1 MHIPVLLKEVV
12 EILDPKPGEF
22 VVDLT
27 AGGGGHAFEFAKK
40 IGKSG
45 TILLIDWDE
54 KVISEAEKKIFSIPE
69 NERPEV
75 ILCISNFARLDEIM
89 NEIEGKEKK
98 EKIKKPDIF
107 FADLGIS
114 SFHLDDPSRGFS
126 FRFDS
131 PLDMRISSEIKLKAK
146 DVVMN
151 FSEKELA
158 EIIEKYGEDRL
169 ARKIAKEIV
178 KQRKIKEISTTKQL
192 AEIVERVYKREGIF
206 YTKIHPATRTFQA
219 LRIYINREIENL
231 GELLEKI
238 PDFSKS
244 GTRVGIIS
252 FHSLEDRL
260 VKTKFKEW
268 EKLGMGKIL
277 TRKPVVPSE
286 EEIILNPRSRSAKF
300 RAFVFL

>member
-45 TILLIDWDE
+45 TILLVDWDE
-54 KVISEAEKKIFSIPE
+54 KVLSFAEGKILSISDE
-69 NERPEV
+69 ERPEV
-75 ILCISNFARLDEIM
+75 MSCVSNFSRLDEIM
-89 NEIEGKEKK
+89 SKIAEEKK
-98 EKIKKPDIF
+98 EMVRPDIF

-131 PLDMRISSEIKLKAK
+131 TLDMRISPEIKLKAK

-158 EIIEKYGEDRL
+158 EIIEKYGEDKL

-178 KQRKIKEISTTKQL
+178 KQREIKEVSTTKQL
-192 AEIVERVYKREGIF
+192 AEIVERVYKGEGIF

-231 GELLEKI
+231 DELLEKI

-260 VKTKFKEW
+260 VKTKFREW
-268 EKLGMGKIL
+268 ENAGFGKII

>member
-1 MHIPVLLKEVV
+1 
-12 EILDPKPGEF
+12 
-22 VVDLT
+22 
-27 AGGGGHAFEFAKK
+27 
-40 IGKSG
+40 
-45 TILLIDWDE
+45 
-54 KVISEAEKKIFSIPE
+54 
-69 NERPEV
+69 
-75 ILCISNFARLDEIM
+75 
-89 NEIEGKEKK
+89 
-98 EKIKKPDIF
+98 
-107 FADLGIS
+107 
-114 SFHLDDPSRGFS
+114 
-126 FRFDS
+126 
-131 PLDMRISSEIKLKAK
+131 MRISSEIKLKAK

-206 YTKIHPATRTFQA
+206 HTKIHPATRTFQA

>member
-1 MHIPVLLKEVV
+1 MSKIV
-12 EILDPKPGEF
+12 E
-22 VVDLT
+22 
-27 AGGGGHAFEFAKK
+27 
-40 IGKSG
+40 
-45 TILLIDWDE
+45 
-54 KVISEAEKKIFSIPE
+54 
-69 NERPEV
+69 
-75 ILCISNFARLDEIM
+75 
-89 NEIEGKEKK
+89 EKK
-98 EKIKKPDIF
+98 EMVRPDVF

-158 EIIEKYGEDRL
+158 EIIEKYGEDKL

-192 AEIVERVYKREGIF
+192 AEIVEKVYRKEGIF

-252 FHSLEDRL
+252 FHSIEDRL
-260 VKTKFKEW
+260 VKIKFKEW

>member
-1 MHIPVLLKEVV
+1 MHIPVLLKDVV

-45 TILLIDWDE
+45 TILLVDWDE
-54 KVISEAEKKIFSIPE
+54 KVLSFAEGKILSISDE
-69 NERPEV
+69 ERPEV
-75 ILCISNFARLDEIM
+75 MSCVSNFSRLDEIM
-89 NEIEGKEKK
+89 SKIAEEKK
-98 EKIKKPDIF
+98 EMVRPDVF

-131 PLDMRISSEIKLKAK
+131 PLDMRISPEIKLKAK

-158 EIIEKYGEDRL
+158 EIIEKYGEDKL

-192 AEIVERVYKREGIF
+192 AEIVEKVYRKEGIF

-260 VKTKFKEW
+260 IKTKFKEW
-268 EKLGMGKIL
+268 ENAEFGKIL

>member
-1 MHIPVLLKEVV
+1 MHIPVLLKDVV

-45 TILLIDWDE
+45 TILLVDWDE
-54 KVISEAEKKIFSIPE
+54 KVLSFAEGKILSISDE
-69 NERPEV
+69 ERPEV
-75 ILCISNFARLDEIM
+75 MSCVSNFSRLDEIM
-89 NEIEGKEKK
+89 SKIAEEKK
-98 EKIKKPDIF
+98 EMVRPDVF

-131 PLDMRISSEIKLKAK
+131 PLDMRISPEIKLKAK

-158 EIIEKYGEDRL
+158 EIIEKYGEDKL

-192 AEIVERVYKREGIF
+192 AEIVEKVYRKEGIF

-260 VKTKFKEW
+260 IKTKFKEW
-268 EKLGMGKIL
+268 ENAGFGKIL

>member
-1 MHIPVLLKEVV
+1 
-12 EILDPKPGEF
+12 
-22 VVDLT
+22 
-27 AGGGGHAFEFAKK
+27 
-40 IGKSG
+40 
-45 TILLIDWDE
+45 
-54 KVISEAEKKIFSIPE
+54 
-69 NERPEV
+69 
-75 ILCISNFARLDEIM
+75 
-89 NEIEGKEKK
+89 
-98 EKIKKPDIF
+98 
-107 FADLGIS
+107 
-114 SFHLDDPSRGFS
+114 
-126 FRFDS
+126 
-131 PLDMRISSEIKLKAK
+131 MRISSEIKLKAK

-192 AEIVERVYKREGIF
+192 TEIVERVYKREGIF

-231 GELLEKI
+231 NELLEKI
-238 PDFSKS
+238 PYFSKN

-260 VKTKFKEW
+260 VKTKFREW
-268 EKLGMGKIL
+268 EDAGFGKII

>member
-1 MHIPVLLKEVV
+1 MHIPVLLEDVIK
-12 EILDPKPGEF
+12 ILDPKPGEF

-40 IGKSG
+40 VGKSG
-45 TILLIDWDE
+45 VILLIDWDE
-54 KVISEAEKKIFSIPE
+54 RVISFAESKILSIPDE
-69 NERPEV
+69 QRPEV
-75 ILCISNFARLDEIM
+75 ISCVSNFARLDEIM
-89 NEIEGKEKK
+89 DQVEKEKK
-98 EKIKKPDIF
+98 EMIKPDIF

-114 SFHLDDPSRGFS
+114 SFHLDEPSRGFS

-131 PLDMRISSEIKLKAK
+131 PLDMRISSDINLKAK

-151 FSEKELA
+151 FTERELA
-158 EIIEKYGEDRL
+158 EIIEKYGEDKL

-178 KQRKIKEISTTKQL
+178 KQRKIKEISTTKEL
-192 AEIVERVYKREGIF
+192 AEIIERVYKREGIF
-206 YTKIHPATRTFQA
+206 HTKIHPATRTFQA

-231 GELLEKI
+231 GQLLEKI
-238 PDFSKS
+238 PEFSKS

-268 EKLGMGKIL
+268 EREGFGKII
-277 TRKPVVPSE
+277 TKKPVVPSE

-300 RAFVFL
+300 RAFLFL

>member
-1 MHIPVLLKEVV
+1 MHTPVLLKEVV

-45 TILLIDWDE
+45 AILLVDWDE
-54 KVISEAEKKIFSIPE
+54 KVISEAEKKIFSIPG

-89 NEIEGKEKK
+89 NEIAEKEK
-98 EKIKKPDIF
+98 EITKPDIF
-107 FADLGIS
+107 FADLGVS

-151 FSEKELA
+151 FSEKEIA
-158 EIIEKYGEDRL
+158 EIIEKYGEDKL

-178 KQRKIKEISTTKQL
+178 KQRKIKEVSTTKQL
-192 AEIVERVYKREGIF
+192 AEIVEKVYKKEGIF

>member
-1 MHIPVLLKEVV
+1 MHIPVLLKDVV

-45 TILLIDWDE
+45 TILLVDWDE
-54 KVISEAEKKIFSIPE
+54 KVLSFAEGKILSISDE
-69 NERPEV
+69 ERPEV
-75 ILCISNFARLDEIM
+75 MLCVSNFSRLDEIM
-89 NEIEGKEKK
+89 SKIVEEKK
-98 EKIKKPDIF
+98 EMVRPDVF

-131 PLDMRISSEIKLKAK
+131 PLDMRISSEIKFKAK

-158 EIIEKYGEDRL
+158 EIIEKYGEDKL

-178 KQRKIKEISTTKQL
+178 KQRKIKEVSTTKQL
-192 AEIVERVYKREGIF
+192 AEIVEKVYKREGIF

-268 EKLGMGKIL
+268 KKLGMGKIL

>member
-45 TILLIDWDE
+45 TILLVDWDE
-54 KVISEAEKKIFSIPE
+54 KVLSFAEGKILSISDE
-69 NERPEV
+69 ERPEV
-75 ILCISNFARLDEIM
+75 MSCVSNFSRLDEIM
-89 NEIEGKEKK
+89 SKIAEEKK
-98 EKIKKPDIF
+98 EMVRPDVF

-158 EIIEKYGEDRL
+158 EIIEKYGEDKL

-192 AEIVERVYKREGIF
+192 AEIVEKVYRKEGIF

-238 PDFSKS
+238 PEFSKS

-252 FHSLEDRL
+252 FHSLEDKL
-260 VKTKFKEW
+260 VKTKFREW
-268 EKLGMGKIL
+268 ENAGFGKII

>member
-1 MHIPVLLKEVV
+1 MHIPVLLKDVV

-45 TILLIDWDE
+45 TILLVDWDE
-54 KVISEAEKKIFSIPE
+54 KVLSFAEGKILSISDE
-69 NERPEV
+69 ERPEV
-75 ILCISNFARLDEIM
+75 MSCVSNFSRLDEIM
-89 NEIEGKEKK
+89 SKIVEEKK
-98 EKIKKPDIF
+98 EMVRPDVF

-158 EIIEKYGEDRL
+158 EIIEKYGEDKL

-178 KQRKIKEISTTKQL
+178 KQRKIKEVSTTKQL
-192 AEIVERVYKREGIF
+192 AEIVEKVYRKEGIF

-268 EKLGMGKIL
+268 KKLGMGKIL

>member
-27 AGGGGHAFEFAKK
+27 AGVGGHAFEFAKK

-45 TILLIDWDE
+45 TILLVDWDE
-54 KVISEAEKKIFSIPE
+54 KVLSEAEKKIFSIPE

-158 EIIEKYGEDRL
+158 EIIEKYGEDKL

-231 GELLEKI
+231 DELLEKI

-260 VKTKFKEW
+260 VKTKFREW
-268 EKLGMGKIL
+268 ENAGFGKII

>member
-45 TILLIDWDE
+45 TILLVDWDE

-89 NEIEGKEKK
+89 NEIEKK
-98 EKIKKPDIF
+98 EKIREPDIF

-131 PLDMRISSEIKLKAK
+131 PLDMRISPEIKLKAK

-151 FSEKELA
+151 FSEKEIA
-158 EIIEKYGEDRL
+158 EIIGKYGEDKL

-219 LRIYINREIENL
+219 LRIYINREIESL

-286 EEIILNPRSRSAKF
+286 EEVILNPRSRSAKF

>member
-1 MHIPVLLKEVV
+1 MHIPVLLKDVIK
-12 EILDPKPGEF
+12 ILDPKPGEF

-40 IGKSG
+40 IGKG
-45 TILLIDWDE
+45 GIILLVDWDE
-54 KVISEAEKKIFSIPE
+54 KVISFAERKVLSITDE
-69 NERPEV
+69 QRPEV
-75 ILCISNFARLDEIM
+75 ISCVSNFARLDEIM
-89 NEIEGKEKK
+89 EQIKNEKK
-98 EKIKKPDIF
+98 EMIKPDIF

-114 SFHLDDPSRGFS
+114 SFHLDEPSRGFS

-146 DVVMN
+146 DLVMN
-151 FSEKELA
+151 FTERELA
-158 EIIEKYGEDRL
+158 EIIEKYGEDKL

-178 KQRKIKEISTTKQL
+178 KQRKIKEISTTKEL
-192 AEIVERVYKREGIF
+192 AEIIERVYKREGIF
-206 YTKIHPATRTFQA
+206 PKIHPATRTFQA

-238 PDFSKS
+238 PEFSKS

-260 VKTKFKEW
+260 VKTKFREW
-268 EKLGMGKIL
+268 EKKGFGKII